1 MITKIGLVV
10 NDTTLF
16 NSLTNHFSKNKK
28 QYNLEFYLKNG
39 RECKDSLNKSKN
51 NVDVF
56 ILEAV
61 LPYINGT
68 DIAREIYFSGR
79 YLDSPGI
86 IIISSLQQ
94 YDIFL
99 EDMDMNRVSFLLKPV
114 DLNYIDKEIIRIQ
127 RNKFLTIPCN
137 ERKRL
142 RGVSEKTS
150 FYEIKKSK
158 YNSTEKLVTNILND
172 FGINQKYKGSKYL
185 KDAILISVFEG
196 ERYDFQM
203 KSIIIQVA
211 KYYNRPSG
219 SIHSLIS
226 KTVNIAKFD
235 SSKYKDII
243 FSESYSSKKLTP
255 KEFIFTVSEFVRLEV
270 KWTQCYNSIIAEV
283 TIMKNMKEEFEDLVR
298 ITEEEIER
306 INELAKKSK
315 SKDGLTDNEI
325 EEQKHLR
332 RKYIDSFKANLKN
345 HLDIMKK

>member
-16 NSLTNHFSKNKK
+16 NCLTNHFIKNKK
-28 QYNLEFYLKNG
+28 QYSLEFYLNNG
-39 RECKDSLNKSKN
+39 RDYKKSLNQCKN
-51 NVDVF
+51 DVDIF

-86 IIISSLQQ
+86 MLISSLQQ
-94 YDIFL
+94 YDMFL
-99 EDMDMNRVSFLLKPV
+99 EDMDMSRVSFILKPV
-114 DLNYIDKEIIRIQ
+114 DLNYIDKEIVRIQ
-127 RNKFLTIPCN
+127 RNKLLTIPCK
-137 ERKRL
+137 ERKIL
-142 RGVSEKTS
+142 RGVSDNTS
-150 FYEIKKSK
+150 FYEIKKNK

-172 FGINQKYKGSKYL
+172 FGINQKYKGSKYI
-185 KDAILISVFEG
+185 KDAILISAFEG

-226 KTVNIAKFD
+226 KTMNIAKID
-235 SSKYKDII
+235 SSKYKDLI
-243 FSESYSSKKLTP
+243 FSESYSLKKLTP

-270 KWTQCYNSIIAEV
+270 K
-283 TIMKNMKEEFEDLVR
+283 
-298 ITEEEIER
+298 
-306 INELAKKSK
+306 
-315 SKDGLTDNEI
+315 
-325 EEQKHLR
+325 
-332 RKYIDSFKANLKN
+332 
-345 HLDIMKK
+345 